1 MGVRVTVGGTVYETS
16 GYSVSEE
23 SSPLSA
29 GDTSGSVGS
38 FSITGPPVQSY
49 QSSPGIFPDPSV
61 APVGTTF
68 LAEDPANPGYLMEV

>member
-1 MGVRVTVGGTVYETS
+1 MGIRISVGGNVQHAS

-49 QSSPGIFPDPSV
+49 RSSPGIFPDPSV

-68 LAEDPANPGYLMEV
+68 LVEDPASPGYLLEV